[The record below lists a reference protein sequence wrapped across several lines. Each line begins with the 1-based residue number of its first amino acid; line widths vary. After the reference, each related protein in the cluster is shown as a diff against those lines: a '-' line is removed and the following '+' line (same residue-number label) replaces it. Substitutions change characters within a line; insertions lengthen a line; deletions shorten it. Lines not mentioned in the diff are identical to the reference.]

1 MRDEGLKDRVC
12 RYIRAKGLIAPGDR
26 VLAAVSG
33 GADSVAMLHLLL
45 SLREELRIG
54 AVEAAHVHH
63 GLRGEDA
70 DRDEAFVRRLCEEW
84 QVPLHVQHAKVGQL
98 AEQRRRA
105 EREQYYR
112 EHGYPV
118 DHEPTQ
124 RFSSPD
130 ANGAPRSGQRKGK

>member
-1 MRDEGLKDRVC
+1 MVFKSE
-12 RYIRAKGLIAPGDR
+12 KGLSDA
-26 VLAAVSG
+26 
-33 GADSVAMLHLLL
+33 
-45 SLREELRIG
+45 ELR
-54 AVEAAHVHH
+54 AALEEYV
-63 GLRGEDA
+63 
-70 DRDEAFVRRLCEEW
+70 DERMTR
-84 QVPLHVQHAKVGQL
+84 L

-130 ANGAPRSGQRKGK
+130 ANGAPRSGRRRGK

>member
-1 MRDEGLKDRVC
+1 MNFSQDMKSLKNRRKGKAGFTMSELLIVVAIVIVLFAVGYISLVMRYRRLRQK
-12 RYIRAKGLIAPGDR
+12 
-26 VLAAVSG
+26 
-33 GADSVAMLHLLL
+33 H
-45 SLREELRIG
+45 LRE
-54 AVEAAHVHH
+54 
-63 GLRGEDA
+63 
-70 DRDEAFVRRLCEEW
+70 RR
-84 QVPLHVQHAKVGQL
+84 L

-130 ANGAPRSGQRKGK
+130 ANGAPRSGRRRGK